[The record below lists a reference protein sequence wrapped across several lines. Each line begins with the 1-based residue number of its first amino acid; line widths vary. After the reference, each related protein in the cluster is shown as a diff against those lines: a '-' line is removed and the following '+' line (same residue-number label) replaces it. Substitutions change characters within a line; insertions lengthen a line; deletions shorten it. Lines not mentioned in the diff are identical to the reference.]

1 MRFFKSLHWRIMM
14 ILFLLI
20 ISIMIIVGT
29 SLIYSVENTYT
40 RQFNQDM
47 QSFSTT
53 LTKSNIIG
61 DNINYEEADY
71 ANQLFRTFK
80 IYYQVDDINRKGFLL
95 DSTGAIIYPE
105 NTDSPEITTNI
116 MLAMNKQEGLENDNK
131 EFFDYAKPIVVSGE
145 VKYILYLR
153 QNREFI
159 DSIVSSLKTSI
170 IGAVF
175 IILIVTMILSYF
187 ISTAITV
194 PIYKLTDSAAKM
206 AEGDFEP
213 IVSLSSGDEISKLTD
228 TFNYMAK
235 EIKKSEDMRM
245 EFLANVSHELKT
257 PLTSIKSYSE
267 TLLEN
272 EMDRETEKNF
282 MEVINTEAGRMSDLV
297 KDLLELSRFDYKEK
311 VFNKTYF
318 NLDSTIKKAIRK
330 ISIEADKKHQKIK
343 YKNID
348 AIENV
353 FADSTAVEQILLNI
367 ISNAIKYTNENGRIN
382 ITLSQNLDM
391 AQIIVEDNGV
401 GIPSEDLPRIFE
413 RFYRVDKAR
422 SRQMG
427 GTGLGLSI
435 AKKMVEENDG
445 TIELQSEFGKGTKV
459 IIEFPLNEIQN

>member
-80 IYYQVDDINRKGFLL
+80 TYYQIDDINRKGYLL

-175 IILIVTMILSYF
+175 ITLIVTMILSYF
-187 ISTAITV
+187 ISSAITV

-330 ISIEADKKHQKIK
+330 ISIEAEKKHQKIK

-348 AIENV
+348 GIDNV

-367 ISNAIKYTNENGRIN
+367 ISNAIKYTNENGKIN

-391 AQIIVEDNGV
+391 AQVIVEDNGV
-401 GIPSEDLPRIFE
+401 GIPSEDLSRIFE

-435 AKKMVEENDG
+435 AKKMVEENGG
-445 TIELQSEFGKGTKV
+445 TIEIQSEFGKGTKV
-459 IIEFPLNEIQN
+459 ILEFPLNEIQN

>member
-40 RQFNQDM
+40 KQFNQDM

-80 IYYQVDDINRKGFLL
+80 TYYQIDDINRKGYLL
-95 DSTGAIIYPE
+95 DSTGAIIYPAK
-105 NTDSPEITTNI
+105 TDSPEITTNI

-153 QNREFI
+153 QNRDFI
-159 DSIVSSLKTSI
+159 DSIVSSLKKTI

-175 IILIVTMILSYF
+175 ITLIVAMILSYF
-187 ISTAITV
+187 ISSAITV

-318 NLDSTIKKAIRK
+318 NLDSTVRKAIRK
-330 ISIEADKKHQKIK
+330 ISIEAEKKHQKIK

-367 ISNAIKYTNENGRIN
+367 ISNAIKYTNENGKIN

-391 AQIIVEDNGV
+391 AQIVVEDNGV

-445 TIELQSEFGKGTKV
+445 TIELQSEVGKGTKV
-459 IIEFPLNEIQN
+459 ILEFPLNEIQK